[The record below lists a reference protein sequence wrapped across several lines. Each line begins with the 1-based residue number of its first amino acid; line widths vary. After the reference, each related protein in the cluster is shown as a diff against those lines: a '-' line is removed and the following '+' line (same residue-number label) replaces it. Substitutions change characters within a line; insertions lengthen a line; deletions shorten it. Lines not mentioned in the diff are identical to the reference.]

1 MTLAHV
7 LEETRK
13 TLEANGVEE
22 AAVEADLFL
31 MKALGVDRAGLFA
44 SPERELTVEERQ
56 TLARDLARRLNGEP
70 WPYISGHREFY
81 GLDLRVGPR
90 VFIPRP
96 ETELLVD
103 LALEQAHELPAD
115 RDILIADACTGSGAI
130 AVALAVHLPNAR
142 IYATD
147 ISTQSLDMAQRNC
160 ENHGVADRVTILDTD
175 LMAKV
180 PGGLDIVVSNPP
192 YVPRTE
198 LPYLAREVRT
208 ETLVSLDGGDGGLEI
223 IRVLLPQALGRLRR
237 PGAFIMEMS
246 PEQCDAVREMCL
258 AIAPDAA
265 VTLHEDLAGLTRA
278 ICVRLP

>member
-1 MTLAHV
+1 MTLARV
-7 LEETRK
+7 LEETRR

-44 SPERELTVEERQ
+44 SPERTLTPEERQ
-56 TLARDLARRLNGEP
+56 TLARDLSRRLNGEP

-103 LALEQAHELPAD
+103 LALERAHALPTD

-142 IYATD
+142 VYATD

-160 ENHGVADRVTILDTD
+160 EYHGVADRVTVLDVD
-175 LMAKV
+175 LLAKV
-180 PGGLDIVVSNPP
+180 PSGLDIVVSNPP

-237 PGAFIMEMS
+237 PGAFVMELS
-246 PEQCDAVREMCL
+246 PEQGDAVREMCL
-258 AIAPDAA
+258 GIVPDAN
-265 VTLHEDLAGLTRA
+265 VTLHNDLAGLTRA
-278 ICVRLP
+278 VCVQLS

>member
-1 MTLAHV
+1 M
-7 LEETRK
+7 
-13 TLEANGVEE
+13 
-22 AAVEADLFL
+22 
-31 MKALGVDRAGLFA
+31 
-44 SPERELTVEERQ
+44 TVEERQ

-192 YVPRTE
+192 TCR
-198 LPYLAREVRT
+198 
-208 ETLVSLDGGDGGLEI
+208 GLSCHTSH
-223 IRVLLPQALGRLRR
+223 GRCERRPWYRWTAATAAWRSFAYCCLRR
-237 PGAFIMEMS
+237 WAGCAGRGRSSWRCRRSSATPCARCAWRLHRTQRSRSTRTLPDSRGHMRAASVKEAFVS
-246 PEQCDAVREMCL
+246 V
-258 AIAPDAA
+258 
-265 VTLHEDLAGLTRA
+265 LTA
-278 ICVRLP
+278 LTWAWRL